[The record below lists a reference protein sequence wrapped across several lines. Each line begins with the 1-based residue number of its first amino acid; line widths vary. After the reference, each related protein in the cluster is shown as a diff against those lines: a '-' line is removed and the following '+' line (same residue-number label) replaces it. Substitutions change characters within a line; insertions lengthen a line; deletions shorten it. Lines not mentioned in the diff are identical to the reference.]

1 MPAMSDLFG
10 TTNPVQAAPTTNPAQ
25 AAPTTTYERPTQDQS
40 SAEVPS
46 SHHGPSVGGLRVEEP
61 RRHPLTYAALA
72 LSALALLLSIIA
84 LSRHSGNDVNRV
96 RVGNNDCVSVAQD
109 TGPAALYCR
118 TGGLPNG

>member
-1 MPAMSDLFG
+1 MSDLFG
-10 TTNPVQAAPTTNPAQ
+10 TTNQAAAAPTTSYDRTGYEPTSAGEPA
-25 AAPTTTYERPTQDQS
+25 AAPAHSGRS
-40 SAEVPS
+40 I
-46 SHHGPSVGGLRVEEP
+46 GSVQVEEP

-72 LSALALLLSIIA
+72 LSLLALLLSIIA
-84 LSRHSGNDVNRV
+84 LTRHTGNDVNRV